1 MIKKLQQVKLKC
13 SSIEEMKYQY
23 SINYSDKFNLIGYR
37 LKKIEEGYYMAVLTL
52 SERRGKK

>member
-1 MIKKLQQVKLKC
+1 MIKKLQQVELKC

-37 LKKIEEGYYMAVLTL
+37 LKKIEEGYYGG
-52 SERRGKK
+52 SYSFRKER

>member
-1 MIKKLQQVKLKC
+1 MIKKLQQVELKC

-37 LKKIEEGYYMAVLTL
+37 LKKNRRRILYGGSY
-52 SERRGKK
+52 SFRKER